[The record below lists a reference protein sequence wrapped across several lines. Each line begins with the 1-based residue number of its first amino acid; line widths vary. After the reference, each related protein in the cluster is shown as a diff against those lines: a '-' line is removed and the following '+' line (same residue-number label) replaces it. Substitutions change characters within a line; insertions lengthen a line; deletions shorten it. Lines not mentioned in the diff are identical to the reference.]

1 MKLEIICPETS
12 SQCLFFLFY
21 YQTDVRESVWTTTPF
36 KNTHCISSVWL
47 FWLWRHPESTFTATL
62 WLYRFVD
69 ATWTLEPEL
78 LRSLWREQRANTTAA
93 AGPAA
98 PGLKTKTI
106 RTVEVWRCS
115 KSPSGGEMRGFSVTF
130 SPRQCQVCASLQ
142 MLSNETLS
150 RNTVSQPPP
159 SSSSSSPLHG
169 SSNVPGRS
177 KQQTT
182 CTSRSIVFHPREA
195 WRRHASRGQATFVFH
210 DAFRKLFL
218 LFPCDAALDWEAAIQ
233 AVWYKAV
240 EVHRQWKDVTYIYSI
255 TVVLVLYLTISKV
268 LLLLLLLYFMHFGS
282 KYPFFP
288 PFFN

>member
-159 SSSSSSPLHG
+159 SSSSSSPLPSTAPPTFLEEVNNRPRAPPAASCFTHG
-169 SSNVPGRS
+169 RRDVGTRHVVRQRLFFMMRS
-177 KQQTT
+177 GNYS
-182 CTSRSIVFHPREA
+182 CYFHVMLLWTE
-195 WRRHASRGQATFVFH
+195 
-210 DAFRKLFL
+210 KLPYRL
-218 LFPCDAALDWEAAIQ
+218 CGT
-233 AVWYKAV
+233 
-240 EVHRQWKDVTYIYSI
+240 RQ
-255 TVVLVLYLTISKV
+255 
-268 LLLLLLLYFMHFGS
+268 
-282 KYPFFP
+282 
-288 PFFN
+288 